1 MIFFLYL
8 LIFIVHSPECS
19 NMDMAVHIRN
29 KEIRPIIIYQRHSL
43 IQLQFFFSLKRNL
56 LRHIQNEVQVLVKRS
71 NQIFEDRLPLDI
83 RLISKCYLELQ
94 TTIDN
99 QNDFFKCDN

>member
-1 MIFFLYL
+1 MT
-8 LIFIVHSPECS
+8 FINSI
-19 NMDMAVHIRN
+19 AI
-29 KEIRPIIIYQRHSL
+29 
-43 IQLQFFFSLKRNL
+43 FFSLLKEICLGTYRT
-56 LRHIQNEVQVLVKRS
+56 KCSSTGKKS

-83 RLISKCYLELQ
+83 RLISKCHLELQ